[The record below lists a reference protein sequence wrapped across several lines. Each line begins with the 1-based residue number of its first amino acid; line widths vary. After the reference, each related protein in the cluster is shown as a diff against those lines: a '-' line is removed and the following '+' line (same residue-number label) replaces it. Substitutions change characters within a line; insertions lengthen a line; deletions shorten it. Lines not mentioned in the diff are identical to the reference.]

1 MKRNVSLLFA
11 VVFLLSGCASIVS
24 DDHYPVRINSTPDGA
39 DITIKNE
46 DGEIV
51 FAGTTPIRVYL
62 ESSCGYFDGETYCVT
77 FSKAGYKEERT
88 IIDSNLDEWY
98 YLGNIFF
105 GGLIGILIVDP
116 ATGSMFELPE
126 KVSTNLIKEE
136 DISLNEK
143 VIRIVSMDQVPEDLR
158 KHLIKLNW
166 I

>member
-11 VVFLLSGCASIVS
+11 VVFLLFGCASIVS
-24 DDHYPVRINSTPDGA
+24 DDDYPLRIHSNPEGA

-46 DGEIV
+46 DGETV
-51 FAGTTPIRVYL
+51 YSGTTPTTVHL

-77 FSKAGYKEERT
+77 FSKAGYKEEKT
-88 IIDSNLDEWY
+88 IVDSNLDEWY
-98 YLGNIFF
+98 LGNIIF

-126 KVSTNLIKEE
+126 KVSTTLTKEE

-143 VIRIVSMDQVPEDLR
+143 VIRIVSLDQVPEDLR
-158 KHLIKLNW
+158 RHLIKLN
-166 I
+166 